1 MRLDPSSSFSTPIR
15 LLAAVLAAVGLCG
28 VGANAEVV
36 PLIQPGFFFDYN
48 IPGQSP
54 AVPITE
60 QCQTINI
67 KWGRGRDW
75 VRVASTLRLVV
86 ANPNSSAMAVSRA
99 NPVAPYSL
107 VVYTSAFTT
116 PFTIDAGDGLEFDW
130 QVPFAP
136 GTQWASNGVPGGCQA
151 TYTMIQN
158 ATTAEPTCANVT
170 FPTQLLVNASDHTGP
185 LSQFGV
191 TDQCTDI
198 KITPMSGKPP
208 FTLTAAPPL
217 HPPFN
222 LTSNSMATIDWTL
235 SLPWSYPFFLSLESS
250 DGQLWSFGPLHAG
263 GYGPT
268 GCLAPGTISTST
280 AHAIAA
286 GAGIGSAF
294 AAGLVAA
301 LAFFLLRR
309 LRLRAASHAQVDAF
323 TTSSWVTAQ
332 QSRGMRASTTAF
344 LSPNTEGPRS
354 RTYVLH
360 HDAGQAPVTVIAAD
374 STDFVELPPRY
385 PESAFV
391 NGTAPRPPLREKALP
406 PTSPLSPAPGQ
417 PVAGP
422 SRMRPSRTSSLPM
435 LLTSP
440 SSALSPS

>member
-1 MRLDPSSSFSTPIR
+1 MRLDPSSSFFCTPAR
-15 LLAAVLAAVGLCG
+15 LALAVVLAAVGLCG

-67 KWGRGRDW
+67 KWGREG
-75 VRVASTLRLVV
+75 AIG
-86 ANPNSSAMAVSRA
+86 A

-136 GTQWASNGVPGGCQA
+136 GTQYQICMWASNGVPGGCQA

-263 GYGPT
+263 GFGPT

-309 LRLRAASHAQVDAF
+309 LRLRADSHAQVDAF

-406 PTSPLSPAPGQ
+406 PTSPLSPAPGR
-417 PVAGP
+417 PLAGP

-440 SSALSPS
+440 SSSLSPS